1 MLDSVSSIAA
11 FATQISTQK
20 TAQQVEI
27 AVLKKAQ
34 DIQEEQGKAVLQ
46 LLESASV
53 PAQSI
58 DVYAWTDYPSDLFA
72 TKKQMTLVNA
82 TTALPHRYAKLRQ

>member
-11 FATQISTQK
+11 LATQMSTQK
-20 TAQQVEI
+20 TAQQVEV

-34 DIQEEQGKAVLQ
+34 DIQEQQGEAILQ
-46 LLESASV
+46 LMESSAT

-58 DVYAWTDYPSDLFA
+58 DVRA
-72 TKKQMTLVNA
+72 
-82 TTALPHRYAKLRQ
+82 